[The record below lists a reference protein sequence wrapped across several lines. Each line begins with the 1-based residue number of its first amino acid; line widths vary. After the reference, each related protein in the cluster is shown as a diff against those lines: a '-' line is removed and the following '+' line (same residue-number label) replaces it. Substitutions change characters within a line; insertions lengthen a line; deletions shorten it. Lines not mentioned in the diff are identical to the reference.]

1 MCRECRSNPHLPGC
15 PEAPEGEPVRCP
27 VCGKPMETVKF
38 INGRVAGCNWCVEEM
53 DANDW
58 ELLGCPGL

>member
-27 VCGKPMETVKF
+27 VCGKPMESVIRRKEDKQ
-38 INGRVAGCNWCVEEM
+38 I
-53 DANDW
+53 
-58 ELLGCPGL
+58 LGCDNCTESLDAGEWGLGYAG